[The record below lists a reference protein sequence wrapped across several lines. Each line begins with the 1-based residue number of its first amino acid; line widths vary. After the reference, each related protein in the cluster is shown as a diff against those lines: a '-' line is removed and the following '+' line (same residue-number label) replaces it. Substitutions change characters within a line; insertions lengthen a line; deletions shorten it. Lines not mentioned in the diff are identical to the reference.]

1 MPPREDDSVTL
12 DASVETID
20 TFDDDDLL
28 GIEEFRTNEAD
39 SCDGDISISTMGTQT
54 ETLNNAATSTRP
66 PRSISRPPRSI
77 SFHGE
82 PTIEE
87 IPYAAHDLSKE
98 EFEAVWYSQAELRS
112 TLTACRTTVAAILQG
127 TLVKDD
133 DDEEYTTRGLEY
145 MTTEGFDI
153 SQNIK
158 EIVQLVL
165 EEQTRQREEETPAPD
180 SLADVLASAS
190 AHRSRIAH
198 LIGLRDARSVHDTL
212 AQRSSGHASGDN
224 PETSGQGGNLWKR
237 RSEPIR
243 GTPLG
248 VNTSLSRRRER
259 QARSSLQTSCSSNA
273 NGVEHR
279 PPLRNRN
286 SGLMRRLRT
295 PSDILATPTPGL

>member
-1 MPPREDDSVTL
+1 MPPRLDDEEDD
-12 DASVETID
+12 SVETID
-20 TFDDDDLL
+20 TFDGDKLKR
-28 GIEEFRTNEAD
+28 IEAFQTNEAD

-127 TLVKDD
+127 TLIKDD

-212 AQRSSGHASGDN
+212 AQRSSGNASDDN
-224 PETSGQGGNLWKR
+224 PETSRQSNLWKR

-248 VNTSLSRRRER
+248 VNASLSRRRER